1 MVYLSHPPV
10 LTSPGGRAV
19 DKSMDEGRLF
29 MHQRSMVKRLFMH
42 QRSMVYASAFD
53 GKHKGLAPS
62 LTGSKAPR
70 KLSFSPVVFSCSL
83 KKAFPVVVRQNL
95 WITLLAG
102 IEVLAG
108 KVKTAFERGSC
119 WKCGG
124 QQ

>member
-1 MVYLSHPPV
+1 M
-10 LTSPGGRAV
+10 

-29 MHQRSMVKRLFMH
+29 MHQRATKKRLFMH
-42 QRSMVYASAFD
+42 QRATTYASACHQ
-53 GKHKGLAPS
+53 KHKGLAPN

-95 WITLLAG
+95 LITLLAG

-108 KVKTAFERGSC
+108 KVKIAFERGSC